1 MQDALSK
8 TLRLGVKKNNRISL
22 LLIGQ
27 DRVGKTSLK
36 KSLLGEARD
45 ENEASTVGIEFDV
58 VEVKEEN
65 KSQPWKLAEDKQF
78 IASEV
83 YTESVV
89 RKHVAKELAENQ
101 NITERECSDGNETGS
116 KIGRSQPASKSQNI
130 AEARN
135 SVGENEIK
143 DDKDLSKIAGN
154 VKDFRS
160 DHSERK
166 SIPSSSQKIPA
177 DSFNTDA
184 FKRKVQKEIE
194 NVGNYRDDTMDT
206 IRFMVGDVG
215 GQSVYYDA
223 HSIMLRP
230 STLFLL
236 VVDLSRRLSDQAH
249 QKFVHTSEKGTK
261 TEQNLGN
268 PLEETNLDNVTR
280 WMAAV
285 RNLKPCNEAALPKT
299 ILALTKPDKLSGSEE
314 EKQKKIDEII
324 DILEKR
330 FKQIGCETIAT
341 YVIQN
346 KKPRNDDKEKDDE
359 EKDDEENKREKE
371 LKALRER
378 IFITAQKLLKDQE
391 KTPVSWLM
399 LERALD
405 IRRKEEDLEHCPYI
419 TLDEARRLD
428 KDFSMVDKTFEE
440 AMQFLHNENIV
451 VHISEDPDLKNLVVL
466 DAAWLVKLFTNVLTV
481 PKVSSWGTEISQA
494 WKNLRE
500 NGELQFDK
508 LPNPL
513 DGHSEKEAL
522 KLMMVNAG
530 LICKRQGDT
539 YLVPSMVTKTKNKS
553 EIDKEL
559 DSCLQPS
566 LFLDFNEETIPLA
579 FYTRFQVEVLKAVD
593 EDEIELYC
601 NFMSILKVEN
611 DVEYAVI
618 FARHAS
624 RIECAIKGRKT

>member
-1 MQDALSK
+1 MFLPQHDMQDALSK

-101 NITERECSDGNETGS
+101 NITERESGN
-116 KIGRSQPASKSQNI
+116 
-130 AEARN
+130 
-135 SVGENEIK
+135 
-143 DDKDLSKIAGN
+143 GN
-154 VKDFRS
+154 DFRS
-160 DHSERK
+160 DYSERK

-184 FKRKVQKEIE
+184 FKRKVQKEME
-194 NVGNYRDDTMDT
+194 NVGNYSDDTMDT

-215 GQSVYYDA
+215 GQSVYYDV

-230 STLFLL
+230 MTLFLL
-236 VVDLSRRLSDQAH
+236 VVDLSRPLSDQAH
-249 QKFVHTSEKGTK
+249 QTFVYTSEKGTK

-268 PLEETNLDNVTR
+268 PLKETNLDNVTR

-324 DILEKR
+324 DNLGKR
-330 FKQIGCETIAT
+330 FKQIGCETTAT

-359 EKDDEENKREKE
+359 EKKREKE
-371 LKALRER
+371 LKELRER

-481 PKVSSWGTEISQA
+481 PEVSSWGSPISQA
-494 WKNLRE
+494 WQALRKT
-500 NGELQFDK
+500 GKLQFDK

-513 DGHSEKEAL
+513 DDHSEKEAL
-522 KLMMVNAG
+522 KKMMVNAG
-530 LICKRQGDT
+530 LICHLQDDT
-539 YLVPSMVTKTKNKS
+539 YLVPSLVTEIMEDNKIS
-553 EIDKEL
+553 KCL
-559 DSCLQPS
+559 KSCLQPS
-566 LFLDFNEETIPLA
+566 LYLDFQEETIPLA
-579 FYTRFQVEVLKAVD
+579 FYTRFQVELLKPANPKKK
-593 EDEIELYC
+593 IKLYC
-601 NFMSILKVEN
+601 NFMSIHKKEN
-611 DVEYAVI
+611 DVEYVVNVV
-618 FARHAS
+618 RHPS
-624 RIECAIKGRKT
+624 SIECAVEGRKTCY